1 MVKGLEVFKHF
12 FCKYKDQYVLIGG
25 SACDIL
31 LEDADMT
38 FRATRDLDVVLI
50 VESLTPEFGR
60 AFWDFIKAGRYRNRS
75 RSSGVSQFYRF
86 DKPETAGFPYMLEL
100 FSKQPVNMSLRG
112 KEHTLMPLH
121 IDDEISSLSAILL
134 NESYYQMLLAGQR
147 QLDGLMLLGPEY
159 IIAFKAKAWL
169 ELSDKKKNGF
179 HVDEKDIKK
188 HKSDIARLTAILE
201 GRVIQHLPE
210 EVRIDMERFIALYE
224 REPADL
230 KALRI
235 KNITNEEITGR
246 LREVFISVD

>member
-12 FCKYKDQYVLIGG
+12 FGKYKDQYVLIGG

-75 RSSGVSQFYRF
+75 RSLGVSQFYRF

-134 NESYYQMLLAGQR
+134 NESYYQMLLAGRR

-169 ELSDKKKNGF
+169 ELSEKKKMVF
-179 HVDEKDIKK
+179 MWTRRILKSIK
-188 HKSDIARLTAILE
+188 AILH
-201 GRVIQHLPE
+201 G
-210 EVRIDMERFIALYE
+210 
-224 REPADL
+224 
-230 KALRI
+230 
-235 KNITNEEITGR
+235 
-246 LREVFISVD
+246 

>member
-1 MVKGLEVFKHF
+1 MVKGPEVFKHF
-12 FCKYKDQYVLIGG
+12 FGKYKDQYVLIGG

-134 NESYYQMLLAGQR
+134 NESYYQMLLAGRR

-169 ELSDKKKNGF
+169 ELSEKKKMVF
-179 HVDEKDIKK
+179 MWTRRILKSIK
-188 HKSDIARLTAILE
+188 AILH
-201 GRVIQHLPE
+201 G
-210 EVRIDMERFIALYE
+210 
-224 REPADL
+224 
-230 KALRI
+230 
-235 KNITNEEITGR
+235 
-246 LREVFISVD
+246 